1 MINHEN
7 IVMLKETYESEK
19 YMLIIMEQVTGGE
32 LYEHIK
38 TYELEEREIAI
49 IMYQLLEAI

>member
-1 MINHEN
+1 M
-7 IVMLKETYESEK
+7 KETYESEK
-19 YMLIIMEQVTGGE
+19 YMLIVMEQVTGGE

-49 IMYQLLEAI
+49 IMHQLLEAI

>member
-1 MINHEN
+1 
-7 IVMLKETYESEK
+7 
-19 YMLIIMEQVTGGE
+19 MEQVTGGE

-49 IMYQLLEAI
+49 IMHQLLEAI